1 MANTTTVTT
10 EARIS
15 VGPENAILFALKPT
29 GASAET
35 AGYDYL
41 RAGVASSHQM
51 AEMDVADVFRF
62 AGRFELAGKTHDLP
76 PALLAAI
83 ASRETRGGSGLDKYG
98 EADDGNAVGIMQIDK
113 RWHDP
118 VDTGRDFGSQG
129 HINQAVSI
137 LRDNLE
143 QAKMEY
149 PKWSEAIQLQ
159 AATAAYNAGWEVFED
174 GPKGFDEGTDGGDY
188 SNDVFARAQ
197 YYAEHWE
204 SFSDDFLIA

>member
-1 MANTTTVTT
+1 MATTKTDTS

-15 VGPENAILFALKPT
+15 IDSDNAILFALKPT
-29 GASAET
+29 GAGAET
-35 AGYDYL
+35 AGYDNL

-62 AGRFELAGKTHDLP
+62 AERFELAGEKHDVP

-83 ASRETRGGSGLDKYG
+83 ASRETRGGSGLDKDG
-98 EADDGNAVGIMQIDK
+98 EGDHGNAVGIMQIDK

-118 VDTGRDFGSQG
+118 VDIGRDFGSQA

-137 LRDNLE
+137 LVDNLDYV
-143 QAKMEY
+143 KMEY
-149 PKWSEAIQLQ
+149 PEWSEAIQLQ

-174 GPKGFDEGTDGGDY
+174 GPKGFDEVTDGGDY
-188 SNDVFARAQ
+188 SNDVIARAQ
-197 YYAEHWE
+197 YYAEHW
-204 SFSDDFLIA
+204 DDFLVA